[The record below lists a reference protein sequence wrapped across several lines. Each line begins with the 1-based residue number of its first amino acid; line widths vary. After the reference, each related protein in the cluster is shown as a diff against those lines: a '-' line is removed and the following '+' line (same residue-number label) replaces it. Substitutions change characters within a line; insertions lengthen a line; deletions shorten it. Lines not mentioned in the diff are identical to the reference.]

1 MSTIK
6 DVAREAGVS
15 LGTVSNVLNGKP
27 NVKKENK
34 EKVQKA
40 IRKVGFQY
48 NMAASF
54 LRTKTSKNIGL
65 IIPSITNPYYPE
77 LARGVSDSARI
88 ASLTVFLCNDD
99 RDVSKEHRYVDE
111 LLSKGVDGI
120 ILVKP
125 QMNLSELKELNRQ
138 TALVLVDVG
147 EDIDSEFHVI
157 NVCDEQ
163 GIIQGMTLLRQ
174 YGHKKIAFVNGL
186 LESYSS
192 KCRVQTYRRCLADYG
207 FDYRPEYVISGN
219 YDWQSGY
226 TAARQLMQLQD
237 PPTAIFAS
245 NDLMALG
252 VIKSA
257 LEKGIRIP
265 EELSVLGFDD
275 IDMSNL
281 CTPSLTTIHQPKY
294 EIGIESM
301 NMLLACMNGEMPKNG
316 MKTILETRLVF
327 RDSVGYA

>member
-1 MSTIK
+1 
-6 DVAREAGVS
+6 
-15 LGTVSNVLNGKP
+15 
-27 NVKKENK
+27 
-34 EKVQKA
+34 
-40 IRKVGFQY
+40 
-48 NMAASF
+48 MAASF
-54 LRTKTSKNIGL
+54 HSHQDIQNIGL

-174 YGHKKIAFVNGL
+174 YGHKK
-186 LESYSS
+186 
-192 KCRVQTYRRCLADYG
+192 
-207 FDYRPEYVISGN
+207 
-219 YDWQSGY
+219 
-226 TAARQLMQLQD
+226 
-237 PPTAIFAS
+237 
-245 NDLMALG
+245 
-252 VIKSA
+252 
-257 LEKGIRIP
+257 
-265 EELSVLGFDD
+265 
-275 IDMSNL
+275 
-281 CTPSLTTIHQPKY
+281 
-294 EIGIESM
+294 
-301 NMLLACMNGEMPKNG
+301 
-316 MKTILETRLVF
+316 
-327 RDSVGYA
+327 